1 MSEQATIG
9 AEAPAEGQEQAHAR
23 AAAAVPDVNELRAT
37 GQEREEGLDAQ
48 ARARRDRALQE
59 IRKLGDPV
67 LRTRALPVER
77 FDRALRAEAKR
88 MGEIMEDALGVGLA
102 ATQVG
107 ILHRLFVYRVDPEGE
122 VRTLVNPEIVEASA
136 ERESGE
142 EGCLS
147 IPYVHVEVERH
158 LRVLVRAQDL
168 KGRELQLGAEGLE
181 ARVIQHELDH
191 LDGVLILDRISQEA
205 RRAAMR
211 ALRQAR
217 EEAAGR

>member
-9 AEAPAEGQEQAHAR
+9 AALQAGGSSPAAALAQVEGEERER
-23 AAAAVPDVNELRAT
+23 AAGE
-37 GQEREEGLDAQ
+37 QEREEGLDPE
-48 ARARRDRALQE
+48 ARARRDRALAE

-77 FDRALRAEAKR
+77 FDRALRAEARR
-88 MGEIMEDALGVGLA
+88 MGEIMADALGVGLA

-107 ILHRLFVYRVDPEGE
+107 ILHRLFVYRVDPDEE
-122 VRTLVNPEIVEASA
+122 VQALVNPLIVAASE
-136 ERESGE
+136 ERETGE

-147 IPYVHVEVERH
+147 IPYVHVAVERH
-158 LRVLVRAQDL
+158 RQVTVRAQDL
-168 KGRELQLGAEGLE
+168 KGRELELEAEGLQ

-205 RRAAMR
+205 RREAMR
-211 ALRQAR
+211 LMREAR
-217 EEAAGR
+217 AAAARR